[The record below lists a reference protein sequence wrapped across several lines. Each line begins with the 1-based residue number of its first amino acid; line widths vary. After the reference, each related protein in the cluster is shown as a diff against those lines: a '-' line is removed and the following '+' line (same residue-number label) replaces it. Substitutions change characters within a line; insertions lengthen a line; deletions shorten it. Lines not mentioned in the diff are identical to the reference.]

1 MKLRISLFLLIVNML
16 FASCRMS
23 TGGSAEPEEKGIS
36 ILRYDKLLSDYIRSN
51 SFSAM
56 QKLNME
62 YRQPTKILIENVL
75 AIGGV
80 GDDSISQKL
89 QKFYSD
95 TTLLRLIADVEKM
108 YPDLEKVEKELTCG
122 FRKLKKEIPA
132 IRVPLIY
139 SQISAFNESIV
150 LVDSLLG
157 ISLDK
162 YMGEDYPFYKRFY
175 YDYQRR
181 TMRPDRIAS
190 DCFAFYLM
198 GQYPFMSGEG
208 SCLTDW
214 MVHYGK
220 INYVVQQL
228 LGYNKVGDVLGYSEK
243 EEKWC
248 RANEK
253 KVWKYLVEN
262 GYLYA
267 RDPMVIRKYMKP
279 VSSVNLLGEP
289 APALIGT
296 WLGTRIVSS
305 YMKRHK
311 DTTLQHLLEN
321 RDYRHILEESGYN
334 K

>member
-23 TGGSAEPEEKGIS
+23 TGGSAKPEEKGIS
-36 ILRYDKLLSDYIRSN
+36 ILRYDKLLSDYVRSN

-62 YRQPTKILIENVL
+62 YRQPTKILIEDVL

-80 GDDSISQKL
+80 GDDSISQRL

-108 YPDLEKVEKELTCG
+108 YPDLEKVEEELTRG
-122 FRKLKKEIPA
+122 FKRLKKEIPA

-139 SQISAFNESIV
+139 SQISAFNESII

-162 YMGEDYPFYKRFY
+162 YMGENYPLYKRFY

-181 TMRPDRIAS
+181 TMRPDRITS

-198 GQYPFMSGEG
+198 GQYPFRPGEE
-208 SCLTDW
+208 SCLVDL
-214 MVHYGK
+214 MVYYGK

-228 LGYNKVGDVLGYSEK
+228 LEYNKVGDVLGYSEE

-253 KVWKYLVEN
+253 EVWNYFVEN

-267 RDPMVIRKYMKP
+267 RDPMVVRKYMKSAP
-279 VSSVNLLGEP
+279 SVNLLGEP

-296 WLGTRIVSS
+296 WLGTRIVAF

-311 DTTLQHLLEN
+311 DTTLQNLLEN
-321 RDYRHILEESGYN
+321 ADYRHILEESGYN